1 MITREEKNAIM
12 LDRYNKLA
20 GSPKSVKAPGV
31 VKKLRRKLRKAG
43 MLD

>member
-12 LDRYNKLA
+12 LDRYNKL
-20 GSPKSVKAPGV
+20 SNSIKNVKAPGV

>member
-1 MITREEKNAIM
+1 MTITEKNTIIM
-12 LDRYNKLA
+12 DRYNRLSNSVKN
-20 GSPKSVKAPGV
+20 VKAPGV

>member
-1 MITREEKNAIM
+1 MITKEEKNAII

-20 GSPKSVKAPGV
+20 GSPKTAKCPGV
-31 VKKLRRKLRKAG
+31 AKKLRRKLRKAG